1 MKWYNTKHELPRVY
15 KMKDG
20 DWMQSKPVLVW
31 HRDGGHPKGKPEIGI
46 AIYQVDS
53 DGEPWWIVNKYIP
66 NDKTVTHWMNTPKPP
81 EEERMAHWI
90 TASKQTPRTRSM
102 EKGENGYSM
111 SKRLSVIYL
120 DPHTDRPAYA
130 YAQYRKDHATG
141 RGMWIKDGGEII
153 NTVTHWQK
161 SPLPTNLDEEIAKV
175 RE

>member
-1 MKWYNTKHELPRVY
+1 MRWYSVKDKLPKTYQPKGEIWRE
-15 KMKDG
+15 
-20 DWMQSKPVLVW
+20 SKSVLVYC
-31 HRDGGHPKGKPEIGI
+31 HKDKKP
-46 AIYQVDS
+46 AVLVSTLQVDS
-53 DGEPWWIVNKYIP
+53 DGTTWWDFGGYAERIEKS
-66 NDKTVTHWMNTPKPP
+66 TVTHWMNTPKPP

-90 TASKQTPRTRSM
+90 TASKQTPRTRII
-102 EKGENGYSM
+102 EKGESGYSM

>member
-66 NDKTVTHWMNTPKPP
+66 NDKTVTHWMKTPREP
-81 EEERMAHWI
+81 EAERMSHWI
-90 TASKQTPRTRSM
+90 DANKVTPRTRIVA
-102 EKGENGYSM
+102 KGENGYSM
-111 SKRLSVIYL
+111 SRRLLIMYL
-120 DPHTDRPAYA
+120 GNTERPTIGWAM
-130 YAQYRKDHATG
+130 YRKDHATG
-141 RGMWIKDGGEII
+141 RGIWIMDDGEIV

-161 SPLPTNLDEEIAKV
+161 APRPDLEIGN
-175 RE
+175 